1 MITERERQ
9 REYCESC
16 TSYVTKHDKEEIEV
30 YNADEDFFF
39 SRSKSRPS
47 SGPNMFRS
55 EPADILLTT

>member
-30 YNADEDFFF
+30 YSADEDFFF
-39 SRSKSRPS
+39 LGASLAR
-47 SGPNMFRS
+47 
-55 EPADILLTT
+55 LLVLICFGLSQPIFF